1 MEILQSIIGQILDK
15 FLVINKNLIGL
26 LILVLVKNSIQ
37 VFFFILF

>member
-1 MEILQSIIGQILDK
+1 MEILQSIIEQILDK

-37 VFFFILF
+37 VFI